1 MRKLIAATLFVF
13 FVAAHARADE
23 PSAEPTVQ
31 LRHGLRMKLVPPP
44 APKPAEDGE
53 DPLAAITEKMTD
65 VVGDLA
71 ELKTD
76 HPVQEKQRQVVAK
89 LDEIIMQMEK
99 QKSKSG
105 NGGGNNPTKPMADSV
120 IAKGPG
126 GIGDLRDPKSGTR
139 NFNNLPAKERDAI
152 LQSKT
157 EGFPPGYE
165 NLLQSY
171 YQRLAQEKVN
181 DDGAPTTPTRPNP

>member
-1 MRKLIAATLFVF
+1 MRKIIAVMLPVLMMPLSLKAED
-13 FVAAHARADE
+13 A
-23 PSAEPTVQ
+23 PAEPTVQ

-53 DPLAAITEKMTD
+53 DPLAAITEKMSD
-65 VVGDLA
+65 IVGDLA

-76 HPVQEKQRQVVAK
+76 HPVQDKQRQVVAK
-89 LDEIIMQMEK
+89 LDEIIMQLEK
-99 QKSKSG
+99 QKSKTG

-139 NFNNLPAKERDAI
+139 NINNLPAKERDAI

-171 YQRLAQEKVN
+171 YQRLAQEKVS
-181 DDGAPTTPTRPNP
+181 DDATPKAPTRSAP

>member
-1 MRKLIAATLFVF
+1 
-13 FVAAHARADE
+13 
-23 PSAEPTVQ
+23 
-31 LRHGLRMKLVPPP
+31 
-44 APKPAEDGE
+44 
-53 DPLAAITEKMTD
+53 

-89 LDEIIMQMEK
+89 LDEIIMQLEK

-105 NGGGNNPTKPMADSV
+105 TGGGNNPTKPLADSV

-139 NFNNLPAKERDAI
+139 NINNLPAKERDAI

-181 DDGAPTTPTRPNP
+181 DDAAKTPARPNP

>member
-1 MRKLIAATLFVF
+1 MMRKLIAATLFVF
-13 FVAAHARADE
+13 LIAPNPRADE

-76 HPVQEKQRQVVAK
+76 HPVQEKQRQVIAK
-89 LDEIIMQMEK
+89 LDEIIMQLEK

-105 NGGGNNPTKPMADSV
+105 TGGGNNPTKPMADSV

-139 NFNNLPAKERDAI
+139 NINNLPAKERDAI

-181 DDGAPTTPTRPNP
+181 DDAAKTPARPNP